1 MADLTKALTTDA
13 PAVNGA
19 IPTNDTAGQ
28 TVAAIAAADKIS
40 ADEIALYDRQIRLW
54 GVQAQEK
61 IRTAN
66 ILLVNIK
73 AFANEVAKNLVLAGI
88 GSITLADHEVVT
100 EEDLGAQFLI
110 SEDDVGKNRA
120 EAAAPQVQKL
130 NPRVKVETLT
140 TDVRQQQDPAFYAR
154 YSVIIA
160 TDMDFL
166 SANAVNAG
174 ARIARKPFYYG
185 ASHGMYGYIFA
196 DLVEHNFVIERNRN
210 RPTQPGPESA
220 TRSVKDVQ
228 VKRENDKVVEMV
240 TKQELYS
247 PLMLAKDSPLPP
259 DISRNARR
267 LKKVHPLL
275 TCVRALWEYQRN
287 GHGVY
292 PSHTPQDLQL
302 FTTLAN
308 IKHKELLLP
317 AETLTADFL
326 RSFLQNLGSE
336 IAPVTA
342 FLGGQL
348 AQDAINVLGQREQPI
363 QNLMLFDGEE
373 SAGPVYT
380 LHPIFPDT
388 VMPIL
393 PGVPVAAPVAASAP
407 VVLD

>member
-1 MADLTKALTTDA
+1 MADLTQPTSEPPPNT
-13 PAVNGA
+13 NGA
-19 IPTNDTAGQ
+19 FPADDAAGQ
-28 TVAAIAAADKIS
+28 TVAAMAEADTIS

-73 AFANEVAKNLVLAGI
+73 ALANEIAKNLVLAGI

-100 EEDLGAQFLI
+100 EEDLGAQFFLT
-110 SEDDVGKNRA
+110 DADVGNNRA
-120 EAAAPQVQKL
+120 QAAAPQVQKL
-130 NPRVKVETLT
+130 NPRVKVNVLT
-140 TDVRQQQDPAFYAR
+140 NDVRLIQDPEFYAA
-154 YSVIIA
+154 YDVIIA

-166 SANAVNAG
+166 SSTVLNAG
-174 ARIARKPFYYG
+174 ARIARKPFYAG
-185 ASHGMYGYIFA
+185 SSHGMYGYIFA
-196 DLVEHNFVIERNRN
+196 DLVSHNFVIEREKSNRA
-210 RPTQPGPESA
+210 TQTGPEST
-220 TRSVKDVQ
+220 TRSVQSVS
-228 VKRENDKVVEMV
+228 VKRESGKVVEMV

-259 DISRNARR
+259 EIANNARR

-287 GHGVY
+287 GHGIY
-292 PSHTPQDLQL
+292 PTHTPQNLQL
-302 FTTLAN
+302 FTTIAN
-308 IKHKELLLP
+308 VKHQELCLP
-317 AETLTADFL
+317 PDTLTADFL

-348 AQDAINVLGQREQPI
+348 AQDVINVLGQREQPI

-373 SAGPVYT
+373 STGPVYT
-380 LHPIFPDT
+380 LHPIFPGT
-388 VMPIL
+388 T
-393 PGVPVAAPVAASAP
+393 VPVLSSVPVEAPAI
-407 VVLD
+407 VV